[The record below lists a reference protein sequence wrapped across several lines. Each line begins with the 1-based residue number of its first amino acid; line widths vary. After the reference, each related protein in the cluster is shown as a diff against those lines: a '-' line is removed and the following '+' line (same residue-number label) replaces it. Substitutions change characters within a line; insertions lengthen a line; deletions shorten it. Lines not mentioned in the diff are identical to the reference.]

1 MALEDDDLAKSIQQS
16 VENTITASNSILN
29 NVTNQNEVSAE
40 ARDNAAFVAETANNT
55 TTGVGSE
62 MQATDIINNNAG
74 GGGGATTP
82 PNPNLDATA
91 LAYQEYLDSIG
102 SQGNFDP
109 DFYNKGNK
117 GAAHRRGKGDNIRVG
132 QFTGKEIGSIP
143 IFAAGGFVMPDLG
156 LDERK
161 QNLAKAEAA
170 KKKAQNEIAKYAHVD
185 VPQQYQKGVTNKS
198 FEILQNYMKLTN
210 NDLSILQNADNP
222 LAIEF
227 QKDRKALADL
237 DLVMTEADRL
247 QKTILSPDKSKTIL
261 ENSFIPTEVKEAA
274 NFIKKGSTDI
284 DYLLTDE
291 GQAELN
297 DKMMMINLYDDRFTR
312 LKTVKNTLDKD
323 TETKFSNPAG
333 ILNTL
338 DAETQ
343 ASIAANIGKIDIKG
357 TDKGAIMK
365 VVHEFVPKEDIYR
378 SVEEAYAGGN
388 IYLDKNLVDYSEEER
403 KNMSDSQIEKIDRE
417 YTINKGVL
425 IVEDMLG
432 DKVTANLSIFKKWQ
446 PSPSYGSSK
455 KTQDTPFAIQGNKF
469 EGGLKSNFKGLQ
481 NIYGTMNA
489 LDPNATGYA
498 GKNNTLIR
506 SSVSSFAN
514 TMGGTAVQAGDLGG
528 INTDG
533 TMLMSKITVQNNPIK
548 SNEVNINDFRFGD
561 QGLNANDFMAAVAQK
576 PQGGLSPQEV
586 KTVEFITGEPYASQK
601 DLNNYITTGKL
612 NNRLA
617 SATNDMNMG
626 TTNHVATAYYGDQ
639 PWDNSTRVKIMNEA
653 KQNLLAKNANA
664 TADEIAK
671 VQQSAVSNAMSSL
684 HLVDRV
690 YVTAQ
695 TDIPVGISPSDWK
708 KIQDVPSYSDIFN
721 DGTSAADIQA
731 KKDAMAKLKQA
742 VGDNVLSALMGSK
755 TKMGGF
761 KSFNDPAYNGVKMFI
776 PFDYNNAN
784 SSNQLDERFYK
795 QGNVSLQGG
804 KTFQSA
810 AGSGQYAGETQGTSS
825 TL

>member
-1 MALEDDDLAKSIQQS
+1 MALEDNELAKSIQNS

-29 NVTNQNEVSAE
+29 NVQQQNVENSE
-40 ARDNAAFVAETANNT
+40 ARDNAAFVAQTANQNES
-55 TTGVGSE
+55 GVGSE
-62 MQATDIINNNAG
+62 MQATDIINNNNAG
-74 GGGGATTP
+74 GGGGATNP
-82 PNPNLDATA
+82 PSNNIDATA
-91 LAYQEYLDSIG
+91 LAYQEYLDTIG
-102 SQGNFDP
+102 SEGAFDP
-109 DFYNKGNK
+109 NFYDKRNK
-117 GAAHRRGKGDNIRVG
+117 GAGARRGKGDNIRVG

-156 LDERK
+156 LGERAA
-161 QNLAKAEAA
+161 NLAKAEAA

-185 VPQQYQKGVTNKS
+185 VPQQYQKGVTKKS
-198 FEILQNYMKLTN
+198 FEILQNYMALTN

-247 QKTILSPDKSKTIL
+247 QKTVLSPDKTRSIL
-261 ENSFIPTEVKEAA
+261 ETSFIPTEVKEAA

-297 DKMMMINLYDDRFTR
+297 EKMMMINLYDDRYTR
-312 LKTVKNTLDKD
+312 LKNVKSNLDKD
-323 TETKFSNPAG
+323 TETLFSNPSG
-333 ILNTL
+333 VLNAL
-338 DAETQ
+338 DADAQ
-343 ASIAANIGKIDIKG
+343 ASVADAIGKLNVKG
-357 TDKGAIMK
+357 TDKAAVMK

-388 IYLDKNLVDYSEEER
+388 IYLDKDPLYSEADR
-403 KNMSDSQIEKIDRE
+403 KNMSASEIEEIDRE

-432 DKVTANLSIFKKWQ
+432 DKVTANLQIFQKWQ
-446 PSPSYGSSK
+446 PRSGSGSVPK
-455 KTQDTPFAIQGNKF
+455 KAPTPFALYGNKF
-469 EGGLKSNFKGLQ
+469 EKDLNTGFKGLQ
-481 NIYGTMNA
+481 NIYGTMNS
-489 LDPNATGYA
+489 LDPSATNYSA
-498 GKNNTLIR
+498 KINTLTR

-533 TMLMSKITVQNNPIK
+533 TMLMSKLQVQNNPIK

-561 QGLNANDFMAAVAQK
+561 QGLNANNFMNAVAQK
-576 PQGGLSPQEV
+576 TEGSLSPQEV
-586 KTVEFITGEPYASQK
+586 KTIEFITGETYSSQK
-601 DLNNYITTGKL
+601 DLNAYISDGSL

-639 PWDNSTRVKIMNEA
+639 PWDNSIRVQIMNDA
-653 KQNLLAKNANA
+653 KADLLAKNANA
-664 TADEIAK
+664 TEQEIATA
-671 VQQSAVSNAMSSL
+671 QQSAVSSAMSQL

-695 TDIPVGISPSDWK
+695 TQVPDGISIAEWE
-708 KIQDVPSYSDIFN
+708 KIQDVPSYNDIFN
-721 DGTSAADIQA
+721 DGTSAADIKA
-731 KKDAMAKLKQA
+731 KEDAMDKLKQA
-742 VGDNVLSALMGSK
+742 VGDNVLQKLMGSK

-784 SSNQLDERFYK
+784 TSNQLDERFYK

-804 KTFQSA
+804 KTYQTA
-810 AGSGQYAGETQGTSS
+810 EGSDTYSGETQTTSK
-825 TL
+825 L